1 MNWRRGLNPQQRTAV
16 EADEGPALILAGP
29 GSGKTRVLT
38 HRVAYLIEARGVDP
52 RHIMAVTFTN
62 KAAREM
68 KDRLDRLLGPN
79 RTAELTLGTFHA
91 NCARFLRRD
100 APHLGISRDFVIYD
114 ADDQEAL
121 VKRALKDLNV
131 DDKKYKPS
139 SVLNAISAAKSELIP
154 PGAYV
159 ARTYWHEAV
168 GRVYAHYQ
176 DLLRANNALDFDD
189 LLMAVV
195 QLFDANPVVLGYYQ
209 NRYRYILVDEFQD
222 TNTAQYTL
230 LRQMAG
236 RSRNLFVVGDED
248 QCLTAGAAIQTPS
261 GRKPIETIRIG
272 EKVLAASGRGATLPT
287 EVVYVGSRP
296 YRGELIR
303 VTTRQG
309 YSFRATPNHIVF
321 ARLSASAGIHYVYLM
336 QKEGVGYRIGV
347 TSGARSDGVRPEWQ
361 SGLRVR
367 GNQEQADR
375 VWILRACSSRD
386 EALYWEAF
394 LAFQY
399 GIPTTVF
406 HVAGRRLRMSQVTV
420 DRLYQDIDTGE
431 RAERLLADLMM
442 DTRYPHYIPKAKE
455 LRHVVNLRYFSDS
468 RRSERTPWNAH
479 RVSVN
484 CEDPALRRKLEA
496 RGYST
501 RRGGGNTWRAEFSR
515 LNFDDAQ
522 ALAGEISR
530 VCGNLE
536 ISVGAFLVES
546 SSDEI
551 ARRFSLMPVSHLHPT
566 MIVAA
571 ERQGRI
577 VQDEIVQIDREAYK
591 GKVYDLEV
599 QHLHNYLAGGV
610 VVHNSIYR
618 FRGADFRNVRRFQQD
633 YPDAQVILLEQN
645 YRSTQTILDA
655 ARGLIRRNRQRTDK
669 RLFTERSGGAPLS
682 IYEAYNED
690 DEALYV
696 VNTIEDLIR
705 SRQYKA
711 ADFAVFYRTNAQSRP
726 LEEAFIRAGVPYRLV
741 GGTRFYARRE
751 IKDVLAHLHLVHNP
765 HDAVSLAR
773 IVNVPPR
780 GVGAKTLAALDGA
793 ARATRQSPYTLI
805 AELRAG
811 RGNPALVSSLT
822 GKARQALVDFATL
835 LDRWIAKKDRY
846 GSVADLLDAVVKDSG
861 YRAYV
866 DDGSEEGRERW
877 ENVRELRKVASDYT
891 HAVGGDPLAEFLEDV
906 ALVSD
911 VDSLDDTQRVD
922 APTLMTLHSAK
933 GLEFPVV
940 FITGLEEGVLPHARS
955 LEDPDEMEEE
965 RRLAYV
971 GITRAQDRV
980 YLSYAFR
987 RTAYGS
993 SEVNAPSRFL
1003 SDIPTALLSGS
1014 MSFAGATPRAAAAQ
1028 RAATWASAQRSSPP
1042 ARPSREPAFRP
1053 GQRVKHARFG
1063 EGVVVESRVQGDDE
1077 ELAVAFEK
1085 AGIKRLLASFANLE
1099 KLPG

>member
-1 MNWRRGLNPQQRTAV
+1 MNWLRGLNPQQRTAV
-16 EADEGPALILAGP
+16 EAGDGPALILAGP

-38 HRVAYLIEARGVDP
+38 NRVAYLIEARGVDP

-79 RTAELTLGTFHA
+79 RAAELTLGTFHA

-100 APHLGISRDFVIYD
+100 APHLGLSRDFVIYD

-248 QCLTAGAAIQTPS
+248 Q
-261 GRKPIETIRIG
+261 
-272 EKVLAASGRGATLPT
+272 
-287 EVVYVGSRP
+287 
-296 YRGELIR
+296 
-303 VTTRQG
+303 
-309 YSFRATPNHIVF
+309 
-321 ARLSASAGIHYVYLM
+321 
-336 QKEGVGYRIGV
+336 
-347 TSGARSDGVRPEWQ
+347 
-361 SGLRVR
+361 
-367 GNQEQADR
+367 
-375 VWILRACSSRD
+375 
-386 EALYWEAF
+386 
-394 LAFQY
+394 
-399 GIPTTVF
+399 
-406 HVAGRRLRMSQVTV
+406 
-420 DRLYQDIDTGE
+420 
-431 RAERLLADLMM
+431 
-442 DTRYPHYIPKAKE
+442 
-455 LRHVVNLRYFSDS
+455 
-468 RRSERTPWNAH
+468 
-479 RVSVN
+479 
-484 CEDPALRRKLEA
+484 
-496 RGYST
+496 
-501 RRGGGNTWRAEFSR
+501 
-515 LNFDDAQ
+515 
-522 ALAGEISR
+522 
-530 VCGNLE
+530 
-536 ISVGAFLVES
+536 
-546 SSDEI
+546 
-551 ARRFSLMPVSHLHPT
+551 
-566 MIVAA
+566 
-571 ERQGRI
+571 
-577 VQDEIVQIDREAYK
+577 
-591 GKVYDLEV
+591 
-599 QHLHNYLAGGV
+599 
-610 VVHNSIYR
+610 SIYK
-618 FRGADFRNVRRFQQD
+618 FRGADFRNVQRFQQD
-633 YPDAQVILLEQN
+633 YSDAQVILLEQN

-751 IKDVLAHLHLVHNP
+751 IKDVLAYLHLVHNP
-765 HDAVSLAR
+765 HDAVGLAR
-773 IVNVPPR
+773 VVNVPPR

-805 AELRAG
+805 AEVKAG

-971 GITRAQDRV
+971 GITRARDRV

-987 RTAYGS
+987 RAAYGS

-1028 RAATWASAQRSSPP
+1028 RASTWASAQRSSPP

-1085 AGIKRLLASFANLE
+1085 AGVKRLLVSFANLE

>member
-1 MNWRRGLNPQQRTAV
+1 MMNLPTRLWYNHPQSSLVTRMNWLHGLNPQQRTAV
-16 EADEGPALILAGP
+16 EAGDGPALILAGP

-52 RHIMAVTFTN
+52 RHILAVTFTN

-79 RTAELTLGTFHA
+79 RAAELTLGTFHA

-121 VKRALKDLNV
+121 VKRALKELNV
-131 DDKKYKPS
+131 DDKQHKPS

-154 PGAYV
+154 PEAYV

-168 GRVYAHYQ
+168 GRVYRRYQ

-209 NRYRYILVDEFQD
+209 NRFRYILVDEFQD

-248 QCLTAGAAIQTPS
+248 Q
-261 GRKPIETIRIG
+261 
-272 EKVLAASGRGATLPT
+272 
-287 EVVYVGSRP
+287 
-296 YRGELIR
+296 
-303 VTTRQG
+303 
-309 YSFRATPNHIVF
+309 
-321 ARLSASAGIHYVYLM
+321 
-336 QKEGVGYRIGV
+336 
-347 TSGARSDGVRPEWQ
+347 
-361 SGLRVR
+361 
-367 GNQEQADR
+367 
-375 VWILRACSSRD
+375 
-386 EALYWEAF
+386 
-394 LAFQY
+394 
-399 GIPTTVF
+399 
-406 HVAGRRLRMSQVTV
+406 
-420 DRLYQDIDTGE
+420 
-431 RAERLLADLMM
+431 
-442 DTRYPHYIPKAKE
+442 
-455 LRHVVNLRYFSDS
+455 
-468 RRSERTPWNAH
+468 
-479 RVSVN
+479 
-484 CEDPALRRKLEA
+484 
-496 RGYST
+496 
-501 RRGGGNTWRAEFSR
+501 
-515 LNFDDAQ
+515 
-522 ALAGEISR
+522 
-530 VCGNLE
+530 
-536 ISVGAFLVES
+536 
-546 SSDEI
+546 
-551 ARRFSLMPVSHLHPT
+551 
-566 MIVAA
+566 
-571 ERQGRI
+571 
-577 VQDEIVQIDREAYK
+577 
-591 GKVYDLEV
+591 
-599 QHLHNYLAGGV
+599 
-610 VVHNSIYR
+610 SIYM
-618 FRGADFRNVRRFQQD
+618 FRGADFRNVQRFQQD
-633 YPDAQVILLEQN
+633 YPDAHVILLEQN

-669 RLFTERSGGAPLS
+669 RLYTERSGGAPLS

-751 IKDVLAHLHLVHNP
+751 IKDVLAYLHLVHNP

-773 IVNVPPR
+773 IVNVPSR
-780 GVGAKTLAALDGA
+780 GIGAKTLAALDEA
-793 ARATRQSPYTLI
+793 ARGSGKSPYALI
-805 AELRAG
+805 AELKAG
-811 RGNPALVSSLT
+811 RGSPALVSSLT
-822 GKARQALVDFATL
+822 GKARQALVDFATML
-835 LDRWIAKKDRY
+835 ERWAAKTDRY

-877 ENVRELRKVASDYT
+877 DNVRELRKVASDYT

-940 FITGLEEGVLPHARS
+940 FITGVEEGVLPHARS
-955 LEDPDEMEEE
+955 LENPAEMEEE

-971 GITRAQDRV
+971 GITRAKDRV

-993 SEVNAPSRFL
+993 SEVSAPSRFL
-1003 SDIPTALLSGS
+1003 SDIPTSLLSGS
-1014 MSFAGATPRAAAAQ
+1014 TSFAGATPRAAAAP
-1028 RAATWASAQRSSPP
+1028 RASTWATAPRASTP
-1042 ARPSREPAFRP
+1042 ARPAREAAFRP

-1085 AGIKRLLASFANLE
+1085 AGIKRLLASFANLQ

>member
-1 MNWRRGLNPQQRTAV
+1 MNWLHGLNPQQRTAV
-16 EADEGPALILAGP
+16 EAGEGPALTLAGP

-38 HRVAYLIEARGVDP
+38 HRVAYLIEARGVDA
-52 RHIMAVTFTN
+52 RHILAVTFTN

-79 RTAELTLGTFHA
+79 RAAELTLGTFHA

-100 APHLGISRDFVIYD
+100 APHLGIHRDFVIYD

-154 PGAYV
+154 PEAYV

-168 GRVYAHYQ
+168 GRVYRHYQ

-248 QCLTAGAAIQTPS
+248 Q
-261 GRKPIETIRIG
+261 
-272 EKVLAASGRGATLPT
+272 
-287 EVVYVGSRP
+287 
-296 YRGELIR
+296 
-303 VTTRQG
+303 
-309 YSFRATPNHIVF
+309 
-321 ARLSASAGIHYVYLM
+321 
-336 QKEGVGYRIGV
+336 
-347 TSGARSDGVRPEWQ
+347 
-361 SGLRVR
+361 
-367 GNQEQADR
+367 
-375 VWILRACSSRD
+375 
-386 EALYWEAF
+386 
-394 LAFQY
+394 
-399 GIPTTVF
+399 
-406 HVAGRRLRMSQVTV
+406 
-420 DRLYQDIDTGE
+420 
-431 RAERLLADLMM
+431 
-442 DTRYPHYIPKAKE
+442 
-455 LRHVVNLRYFSDS
+455 
-468 RRSERTPWNAH
+468 
-479 RVSVN
+479 
-484 CEDPALRRKLEA
+484 
-496 RGYST
+496 
-501 RRGGGNTWRAEFSR
+501 
-515 LNFDDAQ
+515 
-522 ALAGEISR
+522 
-530 VCGNLE
+530 
-536 ISVGAFLVES
+536 
-546 SSDEI
+546 
-551 ARRFSLMPVSHLHPT
+551 
-566 MIVAA
+566 
-571 ERQGRI
+571 
-577 VQDEIVQIDREAYK
+577 
-591 GKVYDLEV
+591 
-599 QHLHNYLAGGV
+599 
-610 VVHNSIYR
+610 SIYM
-618 FRGADFRNVRRFQQD
+618 FRGADFRNVQRFQQD

-669 RLFTERSGGAPLS
+669 RLYTERSGGAPLS

-751 IKDVLAHLHLVHNP
+751 IKDVLAYLHLVHNP
-765 HDAVSLAR
+765 HDAVGLAR

-780 GVGAKTLAALDGA
+780 GIGAKTLAALDEA
-793 ARATRQSPYTLI
+793 ARATGASPYTLI
-805 AELRAG
+805 AELEAG

-822 GKARQALVDFATL
+822 GKARQALVDFATM
-835 LDRWIAKKDRY
+835 LDRWITKKDRY
-846 GSVADLLDAVVKDSG
+846 GSVADLLDAIVKESG
-861 YRAYV
+861 YQPYI

-877 ENVRELRKVASDYT
+877 DNVRELRKVASDYT

-911 VDSLDDTQRVD
+911 VDALDDTQRVD

-940 FITGLEEGVLPHARS
+940 FITGVEEGVLPHARS
-955 LEDPDEMEEE
+955 FENPAEMEEE

-971 GITRAQDRV
+971 GITRAKDRV

-1003 SDIPTALLSGS
+1003 SDIPTSLLSGS
-1014 MSFAGATPRAAAAQ
+1014 MSFAGATPRAAAQ
-1028 RAATWASAQRSSPP
+1028 RASTWASAPRASPP

-1085 AGIKRLLASFANLE
+1085 AGIKRLLASFADLR